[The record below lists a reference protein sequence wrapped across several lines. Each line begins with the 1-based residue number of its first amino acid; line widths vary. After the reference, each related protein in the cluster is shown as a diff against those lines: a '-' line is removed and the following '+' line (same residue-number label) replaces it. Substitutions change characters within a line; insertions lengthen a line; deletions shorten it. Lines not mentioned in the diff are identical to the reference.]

1 MSAVQRQATDGAYGA
16 SHDWLAGGTR
26 REASQAR
33 ILEVAAQLIAE
44 RGAVGVATE
53 DICQRVGCSR
63 ATLYRYLGG
72 RPAIFDALVR
82 QRSIPVTAAV
92 RRATAALTGDERVVE
107 SILVTVNG
115 IRADPILLDVIKNV
129 DREQMSQYLAVPE
142 SIAPS
147 DLCVA
152 PSPLEDRIA
161 AKMLLRIV
169 WSLVDY
175 PLDDPTEERALAE
188 RFARAFRPMSHGE
201 TARPSKE

>member
-1 MSAVQRQATDGAYGA
+1 MSAVQRPATDNGAYGA
-16 SHDWLAGGTR
+16 SHDWLAGSTR

-82 QRSIPVTAAV
+82 QRSIPVTTAV
-92 RRATAALTGDERVVE
+92 HHATAALTGDERVVE
-107 SILVTVNG
+107 SILATVNG
-115 IRADPILLDVIKNV
+115 IRADPILFDVINNV
-129 DREQMSQYLAVPE
+129 GREQMSRYFEIPE
-142 SIAPS
+142 SLAPG
-147 DLCVA
+147 DVCAA

-161 AKMLLRIV
+161 AKTLIRII
-169 WSLVDY
+169 WSLVEY
-175 PLDDPTEERALAE
+175 PLDDPAEERALAQ
-188 RFARAFRPMSHGE
+188 RFARAFRP
-201 TARPSKE
+201 T

>member
-1 MSAVQRQATDGAYGA
+1 MNPAQRQAAGGVYGA

-33 ILEVAAQLIAE
+33 ILQVAAQLVAE

-63 ATLYRYLGG
+63 ATLYRYMGG
-72 RPAIFDALVR
+72 RPAILDALVR

-92 RRATAALTGDERVVE
+92 HRATAALTGDERVVE

-115 IRADPILLDVIKNV
+115 IRADPILFDVVKNV
-129 DREQMSQYLAVPE
+129 DREQMSQYLAIPE
-142 SIAPS
+142 SISPG

-161 AKMLLRIV
+161 ANVLVRII

-175 PLDDPTEERALAE
+175 PLDDPAEERALAQ
-188 RFARAFRPMSHGE
+188 RFARAFRP
-201 TARPSKE
+201 T

>member
-1 MSAVQRQATDGAYGA
+1 MSAAQRQTADGAFGA
-16 SHDWLAGGTR
+16 SRDWLAGGTR

-33 ILEVAAQLIAE
+33 ILEAATFLISE
-44 RGAVGVATE
+44 RGPANVTTE

-63 ATLYRYLGG
+63 ATLYRYMGG

-92 RRATAALTGDERVVE
+92 RRATTALNGDERVVE

-147 DLCVA
+147 DWCSA

-161 AKMLLRIV
+161 VKMLVRII
-169 WSLVDY
+169 WSLIDY
-175 PLDDPTEERALAE
+175 PLDDPAEERALAQ
-188 RFARAFRPMSHGE
+188 RFARAFRP
-201 TARPSKE
+201 T

>member
-1 MSAVQRQATDGAYGA
+1 MSAAQRQATGA

-33 ILEVAAQLIAE
+33 ILEVAAQLITE

-63 ATLYRYLGG
+63 ATLYRYMGG

-92 RRATAALTGDERVVE
+92 HRATAALTGDERVVE

-129 DREQMSQYLAVPE
+129 DREQMSQYLAIPE

-147 DLCVA
+147 DLCAA

-161 AKMLLRIV
+161 AKMLVRII

-175 PLDDPTEERALAE
+175 PLDDPAEERALTQ
-188 RFARAFRPMSHGE
+188 RFARAFRP
-201 TARPSKE
+201 T

>member
-1 MSAVQRQATDGAYGA
+1 MSAAQRQTADGAFGA
-16 SHDWLAGGTR
+16 SRDWLAGGTR

-33 ILEVAAQLIAE
+33 ILEAATLLISE
-44 RGAVGVATE
+44 RGPGNVTTE
-53 DICQRVGCSR
+53 HICERVGCSR
-63 ATLYRYLGG
+63 ATLYRYMGG

-107 SILVTVNG
+107 SIMVTVNG

-147 DLCVA
+147 DLCSA

-161 AKMLLRIV
+161 AKMLVRII
-169 WSLVDY
+169 WSLIDY
-175 PLDDPTEERALAE
+175 PLDDPAEERALAQ
-188 RFARAFRPMSHGE
+188 RFARAFRP
-201 TARPSKE
+201 T

>member
-1 MSAVQRQATDGAYGA
+1 MTAVQRRAGGGGYGA
-16 SHDWLAGGTR
+16 SRDWLAGGTR

-33 ILEVAAQLIAE
+33 ILEVAAQLITE

-63 ATLYRYLGG
+63 ATLYRYVGG

-82 QRSIPVTAAV
+82 HRSIPITAAV
-92 RRATAALTGDERVVE
+92 HRATAALAGDERVVE

-115 IRADPILLDVIKNV
+115 IRADPILLDVIKNM
-129 DREQMSQYLAVPE
+129 DREQMSQYLAIPE
-142 SIAPS
+142 WIAPS
-147 DLCVA
+147 DVCAA

-161 AKMLLRIV
+161 AKMLVRII

-175 PLDDPTEERALAE
+175 PLDDPAEERALTQ
-188 RFARAFRPMSHGE
+188 RFARAFRA
-201 TARPSKE
+201 T